1 MTTTAR
7 IIAML
12 VKGFKVDP
20 DKLTPDARLEDIGID
35 SIGVAELLFNIEDEF
50 GLKLPD
56 VPLDL
61 ATFGDVVHYVEVK
74 LRRSAMPP
82 QRPRWE
88 AGPNRIHETGGDHR
102 PRSGDPARPE
112 R

>member
-12 VKGFKVDP
+12 VKDFKVDP
-20 DKLTPDARLEDIGID
+20 DRLSPAARLEDIGID

-50 GLKLPD
+50 HLKLPD

-61 ATFGDVVHYVEVK
+61 ATFGDVVRYVDEQI
-74 LRRSAMPP
+74 AAQCAPP
-82 QRPRWE
+82 
-88 AGPNRIHETGGDHR
+88 AAI
-102 PRSGDPARPE
+102 PATAHDVRAVP
-112 R
+112 

>member
-12 VKGFKVDP
+12 VKDFKVDP
-20 DKLTPDARLEDIGID
+20 DKLTPNARLEEIGID
-35 SIGVAELLFNIEDEF
+35 SIGVAELLFNVEDEF

-61 ATFGDVVHYVEVK
+61 ATFGDVVWYVDGQIVAQGD
-74 LRRSAMPP
+74 LTRPP
-82 QRPRWE
+82 AE
-88 AGPNRIHETGGDHR
+88 AESGSGPIT
-102 PRSGDPARPE
+102 
-112 R
+112 

>member
-1 MTTTAR
+1 MTTAAR

-12 VKGFKVDP
+12 VKDFKVDP

-61 ATFGDVVHYVEVK
+61 ATFDDVVRYVDGQIAAQGDSNASSE
-74 LRRSAMPP
+74 LGSGS
-82 QRPRWE
+82 RP
-88 AGPNRIHETGGDHR
+88 I
-102 PRSGDPARPE
+102 S
-112 R
+112 

>member
-12 VKGFKVDP
+12 VKDFKVDP
-20 DKLTPDARLEDIGID
+20 VRLSPDARLEDIGID

-50 GLKLPD
+50 HLKLPD

-61 ATFGDVVHYVEVK
+61 ATFGDVVRYVDEQI
-74 LRRSAMPP
+74 AAQCEPP
-82 QRPRWE
+82 
-88 AGPNRIHETGGDHR
+88 AADAV
-102 PRSGDPARPE
+102 PARDFRSLP
-112 R
+112 

>member
-1 MTTTAR
+1 MTTTSR

-12 VKGFKVDP
+12 VKDFKVDP
-20 DKLTPDARLEDIGID
+20 EKLTPDARLEDIGID

-61 ATFGDVVHYVEVK
+61 ATFEDVVQYVDGQIAAQGDTSGVSE
-74 LRRSAMPP
+74 
-82 QRPRWE
+82 
-88 AGPNRIHETGGDHR
+88 IGGASQ
-102 PRSGDPARPE
+102 PIS
-112 R
+112 

>member
-12 VKGFKVDP
+12 VKDFKVDP
-20 DKLTPDARLEDIGID
+20 DRLSPTARLEDVGID

-50 GLKLPD
+50 HLNLPD

-61 ATFGDVVHYVEVK
+61 VTFGDVVRYVDEQIDAQ
-74 LRRSAMPP
+74 SIPP
-82 QRPRWE
+82 
-88 AGPNRIHETGGDHR
+88 AA
-102 PRSGDPARPE
+102 DPALAHDIRAV

>member
-12 VKGFKVDP
+12 VKDFKVDP
-20 DKLTPDARLEDIGID
+20 DRLSPAARLEDIGID

-50 GLKLPD
+50 HLKLPD

-61 ATFGDVVHYVEVK
+61 ATFGDVVRYVDEQIA
-74 LRRSAMPP
+74 SQCA
-82 QRPRWE
+82 
-88 AGPNRIHETGGDHR
+88 
-102 PRSGDPARPE
+102 SPAAILATAHDVRAVP
-112 R
+112 

>member
-12 VKGFKVDP
+12 VKDFKVHP
-20 DKLTPDARLEDIGID
+20 DRLSPDARLEEIGID

-50 GLKLPD
+50 HLKLPD

-61 ATFGDVVHYVEVK
+61 ATFGDVVRYVDEQIVAQGAP
-74 LRRSAMPP
+74 SADSASAP
-82 QRPRWE
+82 E
-88 AGPNRIHETGGDHR
+88 C
-102 PRSGDPARPE
+102 PATP
-112 R
+112 

>member
-1 MTTTAR
+1 MTTTSR

-12 VKGFKVDP
+12 VKDFAVDP
-20 DKLTPDARLEDIGID
+20 GKVTPDARLEDIGID

-61 ATFGDVVHYVEVK
+61 ATFGGVVLYVDSQIAVQGDSSS
-74 LRRSAMPP
+74 SAS
-82 QRPRWE
+82 
-88 AGPNRIHETGGDHR
+88 AT
-102 PRSGDPARPE
+102 SGDSVPTS
-112 R
+112 